1 MCGITWD
8 VCISVWNVPDLR
20 VCVHEYSHRMHANPW
35 SKKGPSLLLTRQP
48 SYATDEKKK
57 KKDLS
62 CRKAITCDIPKK
74 VDASPTPT
82 NFHENSNVGL

>member
-1 MCGITWD
+1 MWEINVSIWKMCGITWD

-48 SYATDEKKK
+48 SYATDEKKQQK
-57 KKDLS
+57 
-62 CRKAITCDIPKK
+62 T
-74 VDASPTPT
+74 
-82 NFHENSNVGL
+82 